1 MDGSSEEVLL
11 VVDAVEASP
20 PLLYLR
26 GGGGGET
33 GTNFLCDL
41 CTAEFSLAASP
52 GGLWL
57 HRLEGR
63 EASVTGV
70 WI

>member
-26 GGGGGET
+26 GGGGET

-70 WI
+70 WL